1 MRAPALF
8 RGMDFDEGSA
18 LMEVSQDVDAQ
29 AGSLR
34 SDLRYAPEHTH
45 DPDQPSQRADFA
57 REIADRHRAI
67 FDAMRQLG
75 EDNGGGMT
83 GIATG
88 LLPEYARRS
97 MITELDRN
105 QLYQLFDIL
114 AKADTEP
121 EQLGRLVE
129 VNDEIAND
137 PESSEIALAV
147 SAVALDGI
155 TQSEDIS
162 VVAKTAELWGLTLSE
177 PLLASTFGGAGAYIA
192 GVSASLAT
200 ADAVTS

>member
-1 MRAPALF
+1 VSTHRPDLF
-8 RGMDFDEGSA
+8 EVIFGM
-18 LMEVSQDVDAQ
+18 
-29 AGSLR
+29 
-34 SDLRYAPEHTH
+34 P
-45 DPDQPSQRADFA
+45 PSTPTIPINPPQRADFA

-83 GIATG
+83 GIAKG

-97 MITELDRN
+97 MITERDRN

-129 VNDEIAND
+129 VNDEIVND

-192 GVSASLAT
+192 GVSTSLAT

>member
-1 MRAPALF
+1 
-8 RGMDFDEGSA
+8 
-18 LMEVSQDVDAQ
+18 
-29 AGSLR
+29 
-34 SDLRYAPEHTH
+34 
-45 DPDQPSQRADFA
+45 
-57 REIADRHRAI
+57 
-67 FDAMRQLG
+67 
-75 EDNGGGMT
+75 MT
-83 GIATG
+83 GIAKG

-97 MITELDRN
+97 MITERDRN

-155 TQSEDIS
+155 TQSEDSS
-162 VVAKTAELWGLTLSE
+162 VVAKTAEVVGADVVGTLAGFNLWRSRSLYCWGQC
-177 PLLASTFGGAGAYIA
+177 LAGDSRRRDQLAHVASITTGKRSNSSSANVCAFNGSAQSLVKIT
-192 GVSASLAT
+192 ASLGPNFLA
-200 ADAVTS
+200 AAIA